1 MDFLVKFT
9 GSVNDFMYTYILII
23 LLIGIGVFYT
33 IGTKF
38 VQFRLLKDGFKAM
51 LEKGSTDENGKKKV
65 SSFLRA
71 VPLKMLIDSY
81 DFKFK
86 S

>member
-38 VQFRLLKDGFKAM
+38 VQFRLLKDGRK
-51 LEKGSTDENGKKKV
+51 L
-65 SSFLRA
+65 LQ
-71 VPLKMLIDSY
+71 LLLL
-81 DFKFK
+81 
-86 S
+86 

>member
-1 MDFLVKFT
+1 MDFLVKYT
-9 GSVNDFMYTYILII
+9 GFVNDFMYTYILII

-51 LEKGSTDENGKKKV
+51 LENLKKV
-65 SSFLRA
+65 
-71 VPLKMLIDSY
+71 LKMLTMQL
-81 DFKFK
+81 KC
-86 S
+86 